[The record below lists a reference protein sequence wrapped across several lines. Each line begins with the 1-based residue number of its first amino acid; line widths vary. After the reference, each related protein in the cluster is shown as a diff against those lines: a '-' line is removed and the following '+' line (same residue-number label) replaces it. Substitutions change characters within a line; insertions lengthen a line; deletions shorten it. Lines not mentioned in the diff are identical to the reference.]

1 MGDWIKLNVG
11 GHVFN
16 TTRTTLMS
24 EPNSM
29 LGRMFDE
36 DNEKLL
42 NPCQIQDG
50 AFLID
55 RPPKYFEPILNYL
68 RSGKMIIDQNIN
80 PEGVLEEARY
90 FGMQSLIPMLEE
102 SILKKEKEKDDDKP
116 LNRRDIIKIL
126 ASTESSSELRFQGLN
141 LSGSDLSKL
150 DLRCINFKYAK
161 LSNCKLN
168 GANLSKCNLER
179 ADLSGA
185 VIDGAQLLGC
195 RMLCTNFEGASMKKC
210 NFEDPE
216 GSAAYMEGCNLKRAN
231 LEGSQMAYV
240 NLRVATLKDAN
251 LQNCD
256 LRAAILAGADLEVY
270 STYFYML
277 FSQ

>member
-90 FGMQSLIPMLEE
+90 FGMQSLIPKLEE
-102 SILKKEKEKDDDKP
+102 FIKKLKYQEP
-116 LNRRDIIKIL
+116 LTRFDFQFQINALYSRYYNDNR
-126 ASTESSSELRFQGLN
+126 
-141 LSGSDLSKL
+141 LS
-150 DLRCINFKYAK
+150 
-161 LSNCKLN
+161 
-168 GANLSKCNLER
+168 
-179 ADLSGA
+179 
-185 VIDGAQLLGC
+185 
-195 RMLCTNFEGASMKKC
+195 
-210 NFEDPE
+210 P
-216 GSAAYMEGCNLKRAN
+216 
-231 LEGSQMAYV
+231 
-240 NLRVATLKDAN
+240 
-251 LQNCD
+251 
-256 LRAAILAGADLEVY
+256 
-270 STYFYML
+270 
-277 FSQ
+277 